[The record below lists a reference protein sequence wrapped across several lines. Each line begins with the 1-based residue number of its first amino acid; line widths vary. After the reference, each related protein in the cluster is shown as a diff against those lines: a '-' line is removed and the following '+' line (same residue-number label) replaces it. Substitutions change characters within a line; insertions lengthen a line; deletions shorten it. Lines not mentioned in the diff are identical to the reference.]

1 MAKPQVRLQVV
12 QVAFGLGVV
21 AVLARA
27 GQVQLLEGARYR
39 AAAAAARTEQVVLSA
54 RRGGFYD
61 RNGVPL
67 ALTREVYQVGI
78 APRELRNRRRDGR
91 TVAAALGLSTPAVDR
106 ALRRPY
112 AYFPGPYSASDV
124 EPLRGVDGVHLTHQV
139 SRFYPGPELARSL
152 IGRPADE
159 GRPASGLERA
169 LDTLLAGA
177 PGSAV
182 VLRDGHGRRYESP
195 SRLGAFPVSGDD
207 VYLTIDAELQ
217 DIVERAL
224 ADAIERY
231 DAAGGDVVV
240 LQPRTGEL
248 LALASRRADGSV
260 PPSAFTDVFEP
271 GSTAKIFAAAALL
284 EAGLVSERDSVSGEH
299 GLWVQPYRRIKDEH
313 PADWLTLRQAIQV
326 SSNIGIVK
334 FTARLDPAQLYL
346 MLRGFGL
353 GAPTGIEFP
362 TESRGALDRPERWSA
377 VSAGSLAMGYEVSVT
392 PLQLAAAYAAIA
404 NNGLLLRPTL
414 IREVRAPD
422 GSLRYR
428 QAPEPVRR
436 VVRPGVAA
444 ELRSM
449 LRGVVYEGG
458 TGSTAALSSYELA
471 GKTGTARRS
480 EGHGYLPGAYTATFA
495 SLFPAEQPQLV
506 TVVKLDDPTGAYA
519 RLTAAPVT
527 RSVIEQALAA
537 RTTAL
542 DAGRL
547 RAHAAP
553 VGEPALGGG
562 SVPYVLSWPPG
573 HVAAAAPAHRIPDVT
588 GLSLRA
594 AAGAL
599 HRSGF
604 QARVRGWGTV
614 ANMAPRPG
622 TSAVPGTVVTLVGS
636 APGASGRR

>member
-1 MAKPQVRLQVV
+1 VAKPQVRLQVV
-12 QVAFGLGVV
+12 QLAFGLGVA

-39 AAAAAARTEQVVLSA
+39 AAAAAARTEQVVLPA
-54 RRGGFYD
+54 HRGGLYD

-78 APRELRNRRRDGR
+78 APRELRNVRRDLR
-91 TVAAALGLSTPAVDR
+91 AVAAALGLSTIAVER
-106 ALRRPY
+106 GLRRPY

-124 EPLRGVDGVHLTHQV
+124 QPLRGMDGVHLTHEV
-139 SRFYPGPELARSL
+139 SRFYPRPELARSL
-152 IGRPADE
+152 IGRPAEE

-195 SRLGAFPVSGDD
+195 ARLAAFPVSGDD

-231 DAAGGDVVV
+231 DAAGGDLVV
-240 LQPRTGEL
+240 LRPQTGEV
-248 LALASRRADGSV
+248 LALASRRADGSAT
-260 PPSAFTDVFEP
+260 PSAFTGVFEP

-284 EAGLVSERDSVSGEH
+284 EAGLVRERDSVNGER
-299 GLWVQPYRRIKDEH
+299 GVWVQQYRRIKDEH
-313 PADWLTLRQAIQV
+313 PADWLTLRQVIQV

-334 FTARLDPAQLYL
+334 FAARLDPAQQFV
-346 MLRGFGL
+346 MLRAFGL
-353 GAPTGIEFP
+353 GMPTGIEFP
-362 TESRGALDRPERWSA
+362 TESLGGLDRPERWSA
-377 VSAGSLAMGYEVSVT
+377 VSAASLAMGYEVSVT

-404 NNGLLLRPTL
+404 DDGVLLRPTL
-414 IREVRAPD
+414 IGEVRAPD
-422 GSLRYR
+422 GSVRYR
-428 QAPEPVRR
+428 QVPEPVRR
-436 VVRPGVAA
+436 VVRSAVAE

-458 TGSTAALSSYELA
+458 TGSTAALSTYELA

-480 EGHGYLPGAYTATFA
+480 GTRGYLPGAYTATFA

-506 TVVKLDDPTGAYA
+506 MVVKLDDPNGAYA

-547 RAHAAP
+547 RSHAAP
-553 VGEPALGGG
+553 AGGPALGEG
-562 SVPYVLSWPPG
+562 SVPYVLAWPPAR
-573 HVAAAAPAHRIPDVT
+573 VTAAAPAHRIPDVT

-594 AAGAL
+594 AAGTL

-614 ANMAPRPG
+614 AAMAPRPG
-622 TSAVPGTVVTLVGS
+622 TSAAVGSAVTLVGS
-636 APGASGRR
+636 APRAGRR